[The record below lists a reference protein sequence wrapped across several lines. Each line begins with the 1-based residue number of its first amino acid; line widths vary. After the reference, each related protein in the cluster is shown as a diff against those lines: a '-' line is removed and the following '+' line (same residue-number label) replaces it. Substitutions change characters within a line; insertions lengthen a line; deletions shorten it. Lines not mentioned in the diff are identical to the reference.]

1 MKGIKD
7 LKKKISSK
15 NIRNLKLYS
24 PTGQEIFSEIECS
37 YKSSLLIKKA

>member
-1 MKGIKD
+1 MKGILD

-15 NIRNLKLYS
+15 IILHLKLHS